1 MGSTRTRRRPR
12 GGIARCKRA
21 TFAAP
26 PRRLARG
33 QPLGCTSTHRNAPR
47 PSTKADM
54 RGTYRYFI
62 PRVGVIRDFSRP
74 EVRVSFVVRRGW
86 TEGRPT
92 LIRHCEKSS
101 DYCGDAQRSPQSA
114 PILRPLTLPFRPDP
128 RSMAAPR
135 WSLQR
140 GWHELG
146 AQVVVISSLSVMTG
160 CYHLVRINVVCY
172 DRAPIPILGLDAA
185 AGGGQSG
192 VGRLSP
198 KWPTESEHEPIV
210 INRP

>member
-1 MGSTRTRRRPR
+1 MLPISTCPPWPDVL
-12 GGIARCKRA
+12 GGLPWRDVGRL
-21 TFAAP
+21 AAP
-26 PRRLARG
+26 TASNLTTMGNALLLP
-33 QPLGCTSTHRNAPR
+33 PLPAAESSVLTDSTPAAHVRAPQLCGLL
-47 PSTKADM
+47 PS
-54 RGTYRYFI
+54 
-62 PRVGVIRDFSRP
+62 
-74 EVRVSFVVRRGW
+74 
-86 TEGRPT
+86 
-92 LIRHCEKSS
+92 
-101 DYCGDAQRSPQSA
+101 
-114 PILRPLTLPFRPDP
+114 PFRPDP

-192 VGRLSP
+192 KARVSP
-198 KWPTESEHEPIV
+198 K
-210 INRP
+210 